1 LHPGAHSG
9 AAALSPIKQSPDK
22 ALLAAFADSGCH
34 MHARL
39 LAALRLEEEDGG
51 TLELSGLAWS
61 RDEQLL
67 YAIGDEGI
75 LLWLRPRFA
84 GDGRLAAITGRKL
97 LPLRDAQGWALQ
109 GDDSDSEGLALRY
122 GADGTAGND
131 ELLISFER
139 RMRICRYSPLGEF
152 RGCETLP
159 ASLADAR
166 RYRGSNRGLEAV
178 ALHPRF
184 GVLTGPERPL
194 RGSGQTQRLSVYSL
208 DGRDWGL
215 PAQRDQASL
224 VDMSVLPGG
233 GLLLL
238 ERNRIGMLGLRL
250 QTVVHLAPDLAER
263 PQWSRQL
270 LRMDSRAFPIGNLEG
285 IAAQDERRFFLV
297 SDDNGPLLAGKTQLL
312 HVEWA
317 VPPPAGCPT
326 R

>member
-61 RDEQLL
+61 RDEELL

-75 LLWLRPRFA
+75 LLWWRPRFA

-131 ELLISFER
+131 ELLIGFEG
-139 RMRICRYSPLGEF
+139 RMRICRDSRLGEF
-152 RGCETLP
+152 RGCETRP

-215 PAQRDQASL
+215 PAQHDQASL